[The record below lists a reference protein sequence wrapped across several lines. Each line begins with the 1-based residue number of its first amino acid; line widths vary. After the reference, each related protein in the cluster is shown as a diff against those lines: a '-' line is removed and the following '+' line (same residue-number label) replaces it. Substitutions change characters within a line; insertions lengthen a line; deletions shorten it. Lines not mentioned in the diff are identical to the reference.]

1 MRASILGASTV
12 ALALLGIWQL
22 AHLPPD
28 GQRSQAVHNLNA
40 STNIR
45 DESVSKENGIAARY
59 PGDRGIGKDRAVL
72 FHEDFEGS
80 DTRKWDEKKGPVAIS
95 MESPHSGTGCVE

>member
-12 ALALLGIWQL
+12 ALALLCIWQS
-22 AHLPPD
+22 AHPPAI
-28 GQRSQAVHNLNA
+28 GQGRAAVQRPNA
-40 STNIR
+40 ITKIR

-59 PGDRGIGKDRAVL
+59 PGDRDIGKDPAIL

-95 MESPHSGTGCVE
+95 MDSPH